1 MKSVK
6 GRLVKWYF
14 ITVGAAL
21 ALAPTMVALA
31 GGASNSD

>member
-6 GRLVKWYF
+6 SGLVKWYF

-31 GGASNSD
+31 GGGSASD